1 MGNKNNKTGF
11 PYRIES
17 RISTD
22 KYEELV
28 DLLSKCQN
36 QTMSSL
42 IRKIICNQ
50 KVKLIHYDQTQDLL
64 MEKLSGIQSELKRIG
79 VNVNQLTTYFN
90 KSGDLGNKISSLRKV
105 ADLQQLLINKQ
116 DELNRLLEP
125 VVKKWL
131 QG

>member
-1 MGNKNNKTGF
+1 MGKKNSKIGY

-42 IRKIICNQ
+42 IRKIICKQ
-50 KVKLIHYDQTQDLL
+50 KVRIIHYDQTQDLL
-64 MEKLSGIQSELKRIG
+64 MEKLSGIQSELNRIG
-79 VNVNQLTTYFN
+79 VNINQLTTYFN
-90 KSGDLGNKISSLRKV
+90 KSGDLRNKISSLRKV
-105 ADLQQLLINKQ
+105 SDLQLLLIKKQ
-116 DELNRLLEP
+116 DELNRMLEP
-125 VVKKWL
+125 IVKKWL
-131 QG
+131 QE